1 MIKDHPAGA
10 RATYVELGGAGS
22 KALAAR
28 REGNDRFAAQ
38 IESLADAVRRVDPA
52 MPAAD
57 PRLIRLVISGLELQI
72 AYAIDASRLDQLDAL
87 ADVALAA
94 LAAIFA
100 PAA

>member
-1 MIKDHPAGA
+1 
-10 RATYVELGGAGS
+10 
-22 KALAAR
+22 
-28 REGNDRFAAQ
+28 
-38 IESLADAVRRVDPA
+38 
-52 MPAAD
+52 
-57 PRLIRLVISGLELQI
+57 LVISGLELQI